1 MRMLIDEYTGEP
13 YDADKWYRGPCGCWV
28 NKEAENKFR
37 EECARRFSER
47 CDKRNASRVAKGKR
61 RRSPSSFRHSSSRYE
76 QYCREDTGQSFGEW
90 LRDLKYRR
98 RY

>member
-1 MRMLIDEYTGEP
+1 MRIDEYTGEL
-13 YDADKWYRGPCGCWV
+13 YDSDKFYRGPCGCWV
-28 NKEAENKFR
+28 NKDAEKKFR

-61 RRSPSSFRHSSSRYE
+61 RRSPSSFRNSSARYD

-90 LRDLKYRR
+90 LKDLKYRR
-98 RY
+98 MY